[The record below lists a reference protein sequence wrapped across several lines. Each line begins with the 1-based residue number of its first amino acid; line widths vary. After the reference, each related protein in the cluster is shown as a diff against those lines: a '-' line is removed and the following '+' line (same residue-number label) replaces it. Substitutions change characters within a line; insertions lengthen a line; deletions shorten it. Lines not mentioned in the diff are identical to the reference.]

1 MILGLIDEA
10 VANGARLKPAAAL
23 LGLSY
28 RTVIRWRD
36 QDDGDR
42 RRGPNRAPA
51 NKLSEQERQQVV
63 EVANSAPFRD
73 MSPSQIV
80 PRLADAK
87 IYLASESSFYRIL
100 KEQKMLAHRQGS
112 KPAVSKR
119 PKEHVATGPCQVWSW
134 DITYLQSQ
142 IRGVFFYLYMFM
154 DVWSRK
160 IVAAEVFTQES
171 MENSSWMFARTCM
184 DLGLNPEGLV
194 LHADNG
200 SPMKGATM
208 AATMQKLGVIPSFSR
223 PSVSNDNPYSE
234 SLFRTMKY
242 RPEYPSKPFESVE
255 QAQVWV
261 DAFVSWYNT
270 EHLHSAVRFVT
281 PDDRHCGREEQIL
294 ANRQKVYEQARNSN
308 PERWSGQIRNW
319 HPVRLVRLNPETAY
333 GTSQMP
339 SLKQAA

>member
-1 MILGLIDEA
+1 
-10 VANGARLKPAAAL
+10 
-23 LGLSY
+23 
-28 RTVIRWRD
+28 
-36 QDDGDR
+36 
-42 RRGPNRAPA
+42 
-51 NKLSEQERQQVV
+51 
-63 EVANSAPFRD
+63 
-73 MSPSQIV
+73 
-80 PRLADAK
+80 
-87 IYLASESSFYRIL
+87 
-100 KEQKMLAHRQGS
+100 
-112 KPAVSKR
+112 
-119 PKEHVATGPCQVWSW
+119 
-134 DITYLQSQ
+134 
-142 IRGVFFYLYMFM
+142 
-154 DVWSRK
+154 
-160 IVAAEVFTQES
+160 
-171 MENSSWMFARTCM
+171 M
-184 DLGLNPEGLV
+184 DLGLDPEGLV